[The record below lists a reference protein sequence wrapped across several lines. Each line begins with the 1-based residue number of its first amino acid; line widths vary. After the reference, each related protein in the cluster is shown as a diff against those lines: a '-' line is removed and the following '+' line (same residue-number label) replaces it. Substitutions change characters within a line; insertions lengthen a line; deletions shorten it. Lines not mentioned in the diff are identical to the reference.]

1 MDCNIVIKLGVCAIR
16 KSGAFIGAA
25 CLFVF
30 SVVGRSASFFLPFVV
45 LCAAPVCH
53 RESHETKHTLSVFVQ
68 GKDETVLS
76 RTVTLKGPQA
86 DICFPV
92 DTPFLSLAHIR
103 HLQNYDRQLW
113 EVSVCRRVWNLLD
126 DNLLLIIACGKTN
139 CIFTD
144 LILSC

>member
-1 MDCNIVIKLGVCAIR
+1 MPLGKVEPLL
-16 KSGAFIGAA
+16 GQPA
-25 CLFVF
+25 CLCFQWSAVLHLF
-30 SVVGRSASFFLPFVV
+30 SSLLSFFVV

-103 HLQNYDRQLW
+103 HLQNYDRQL
-113 EVSVCRRVWNLLD
+113 
-126 DNLLLIIACGKTN
+126 
-139 CIFTD
+139 
-144 LILSC
+144 